1 MVQKQEKTRYINPI
15 KKPLMKIKRVTY
27 KWLLR
32 TVLLDWLKRANLEKC
47 SVAIPHVVDTIL
59 PFQNIFLFLTFRLIL
74 DIFFQV
80 HAFEGREFHY
90 L

>member
-32 TVLLDWLKRANLEKC
+32 TVLLD
-47 SVAIPHVVDTIL
+47 
-59 PFQNIFLFLTFRLIL
+59 
-74 DIFFQV
+74 
-80 HAFEGREFHY
+80 
-90 L
+90 